1 MLLVFASPVSPLF
14 EFVEWSSFF
23 FILIRL
29 LDLDEDD
36 DDDDDDDEDDEDDDE
51 DDEFDDCDDDDDED
65 DWDEVNWL
73 LADVAVLVVPASKL
87 SLLLLFDVDECF
99 LFSFTA
105 IALLWA
111 AFLIRELL
119 RTNKRKNLIEF

>member
-14 EFVEWSSFF
+14 EFVDWSSFF

-36 DDDDDDDEDDEDDDE
+36 DDDDEEDEDEEDE
-51 DDEFDDCDDDDDED
+51 DDEFDDCDDDDDEED

-119 RTNKRKNLIEF
+119 RTNKSKNFN